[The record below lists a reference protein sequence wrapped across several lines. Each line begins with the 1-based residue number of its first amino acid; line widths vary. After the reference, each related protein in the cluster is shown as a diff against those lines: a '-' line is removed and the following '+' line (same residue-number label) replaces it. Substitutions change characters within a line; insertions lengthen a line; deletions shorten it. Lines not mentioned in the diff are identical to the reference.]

1 MKGSIQL
8 CAFAL
13 ALMIAGCKVVL
24 PDRALTPLMAP
35 AVWKSNHSST
45 NEPAGNWWNQFGDE
59 RLGLLVQEA
68 LGNNP
73 DLRATAIR
81 LEQSLLHAEVAG
93 IRQPTVEAKLNSSKQ
108 RNNFIGLPIGDGM
121 LVSRF
126 VSHGLS
132 LNTRWEADV
141 WGRLKAGKQKALAD
155 SSAAH
160 GDLWAARQSLA
171 AQVVKTWVALTE
183 VNEQLSLAQT
193 NILILDITVKQAELR
208 YDLGVSP
215 ALDLRL
221 AKTNLAS
228 TQAVKE
234 QWQASHVQFCRQL
247 ETLLG
252 RYPTGFILGSQ
263 TLPQLIPDVPAGMP
277 SELLARRPDIAASSA
292 RVLSAQSQISKAQ
305 AELYPK
311 LMLTTSLGTST
322 EKLKS
327 LLDDKYLVWSF
338 GSEITQPI
346 LNQKQLRNNV
356 RLQEALAA
364 ESMLHHRRIVLNAFG
379 EVEVALANEA
389 ILQAREKHLEAAAG
403 HAGKALD
410 LAEDRYSRGLEPF
423 VTVLEA
429 QRRYTE
435 ARSQRVSARRFR
447 LENRANLH
455 LALGGDF
462 LKPKPLIL
470 ED

>member
-1 MKGSIQL
+1 MV
-8 CAFAL
+8 AL
-13 ALMIAGCKVVL
+13 VGCKVTL
-24 PDRALTPLMAP
+24 PERAGTALVIP
-35 AVWKSNHSST
+35 AQWRSNHSST
-45 NEPAGNWWNQFGDE
+45 NEPAGNWWSQFGDQ
-59 RLGLLVQEA
+59 RLELLVHEA

-81 LEQSLLHAEVAG
+81 LEQSQLHSEVAG
-93 IRQPTVEAKLNSSKQ
+93 TRQPTVDVTLNSSKQ
-108 RNNFIGLPIGDGM
+108 RNNFIGLPRSITGGGV

-132 LNTRWEADV
+132 LNTSWEADV
-141 WGRLKAGKQKALAD
+141 WGRLKAGEQKAVAD
-155 SSAAH
+155 SNAAH
-160 GDLWAARQSLA
+160 ADLWAARQSLA

-183 VNEQLSLAQT
+183 ANEQLSLAQT
-193 NILILDITVKQAELR
+193 NIIILDITVNQAELR
-208 YDLGVSP
+208 YDLGVTP

-221 AKTNLAS
+221 ARTNLAS

-234 QWQASHVQFCRQL
+234 QWQASREQLCRQL

-263 TLPQLIPDVPAGMP
+263 TLPQLLPDVPAGIP
-277 SELLARRPDIAASSA
+277 SELLIRRPDIAASSA
-292 RVLSAQSQISKAQ
+292 RVMSAQAKIKQAQ

-311 LMLTTSLGTST
+311 LKLTTSLGTST
-322 EKLKS
+322 EMLKN
-327 LLDDKYLVWSF
+327 LLDDNFLVWSF

-346 LNQKQLRNNV
+346 LNGKQLRKNV
-356 RLQEALAA
+356 RLQEALA
-364 ESMLHHRRIVLNAFG
+364 EELILNHRRIVLNAFG
-379 EVEVALANEA
+379 EVEVALVNEA
-389 ILQAREKHLEAAAG
+389 ILQSREGHLTEAAG

-410 LAEDRYSRGLEPF
+410 LAEDRYARGLEPF

-429 QRRYTE
+429 QRHYTE

-462 LKPKPLIL
+462 LKPKPL
-470 ED
+470 DWKD